1 MKKKFGSMLAV
12 FALFSGALLAGGC
25 AVDADDDLDDDADT
39 TVVNPPATDAPDVTV
54 TPPAGGSV
62 DIDR

>member
-25 AVDADDDLDDDADT
+25 TVDADDDVDDDADT
-39 TVVNPPATDAPDVTV
+39 TVVNPAPDAPDVTV
-54 TPPAGGSV
+54 TPPAGVAV